1 MVEVVIGI
9 VGVLIV
15 AALMDII
22 TQLKRVNNLK
32 EEELELLKNNTS
44 YD

>member
-32 EEELELLKNNTS
+32 EEELELLKKQHKL
-44 YD
+44 